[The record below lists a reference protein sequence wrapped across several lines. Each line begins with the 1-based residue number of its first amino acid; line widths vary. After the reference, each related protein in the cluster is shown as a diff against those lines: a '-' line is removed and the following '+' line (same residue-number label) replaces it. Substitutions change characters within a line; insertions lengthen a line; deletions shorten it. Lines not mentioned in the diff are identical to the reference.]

1 MISAFPASKC
11 HKITSTSSMNQKGV
25 IVVTFGRN
33 KWIAIDTLENWNWY
47 IRASVIASNRFGT
60 TAVYFF
66 CIPHKKITD
75 QFTIIRIIRKFLL
88 SGLISSMRSDEKLGH
103 TNLNPEIIYLY
114 IIDSI
119 YNDWKHIL
127 RYHWKQ
133 HTSLRRNKP
142 MNYELFLWY
151 GWPTKSV

>member
-11 HKITSTSSMNQKGV
+11 HKITSTSSMNQKGM

-47 IRASVIASNRFGT
+47 IRASVIAPNRFGT

-133 HTSLRRNKP
+133 HTSLWRNKP